1 MDRQKR
7 LTQWVNEKP
16 SSKEQKS
23 LPANP
28 PLPPPLSK
36 GGIPSGHALFPP
48 LRRKG
53 ETGNASNLRFVVP
66 AKAGTQ
72 LCTRQEDS
80 REKKKRSSLP
90 FFVLVV
96 PAKAGIQFVKCLSK
110 KRKNFLDPGLRR
122 DDETKENEF
131 QLPFLG

>member
-72 LCTRQEDS
+72 LCTRQADG
-80 REKKKRSSLP
+80 REKKESNLVLSFCFKDKSPLPPFFKGGKRS
-90 FFVLVV
+90 V
-96 PAKAGIQFVKCLSK
+96 PQACPPPLK
-110 KRKNFLDPGLRR
+110 KG
-122 DDETKENEF
+122 
-131 QLPFLG
+131 G